1 MTALERHGREDGR
14 VGRNQWPVFV
24 LLVSLY
30 GAVRCIISCM
40 AISVCVGSCIAIASY
55 RLASEQCLCK
65 VFGGQKKKKKKTNKQ
80 AADHTQ
86 PNGPRLSRD
95 VVSGK
100 FSMHNTQ
107 TQIEQDMRT

>member
-1 MTALERHGREDGR
+1 MTAFERHGQEDGR

-24 LLVSLY
+24 LLASLY

-65 VFGGQKKKKKKTNKQ
+65 VFGGQKKKKMKKGRRRRRPTNRPPTKLNQ
-80 AADHTQ
+80 MAQGSQEMWSLGNSACITHK
-86 PNGPRLSRD
+86 R
-95 VVSGK
+95 K
-100 FSMHNTQ
+100 
-107 TQIEQDMRT
+107 